1 MAGDQRM
8 GRLEWALL
16 LVLSLFWG
24 ASFLFYRVLAPE
36 VPPFTVVFG
45 RVGLAAIV
53 LNIVLLARGGR
64 LPSRAAEWRSYFV
77 MAALN
82 NVVPFALFAYG
93 EKHISSGLAS
103 ILNAMTPIFTVL
115 VAHWATHNE
124 KLSWN
129 KAAGVAFGFAGVVI
143 LIGPGAL
150 EDIGGKNVLGELAC
164 LGATVCYGFGGVYSK
179 RFAGQPLIR
188 VVTAQVTAS
197 SLLTLPLA
205 AAIEQPWTIPMPSI
219 AAWGSL
225 IGIAML
231 STVVAYLMYF
241 HLLAK
246 AGVTNISLVTFL
258 IPASAVLLGVV
269 LLGESV
275 DAGALLGMLV
285 IGFGLAAIDG
295 RPLQWLRRLATA

>member
-1 MAGDQRM
+1 MGSVQSM
-8 GRLEWALL
+8 GRKEWALL
-16 LVLSLFWG
+16 LILSLFWG

-36 VPPFTVVFG
+36 LPPFTVVFG
-45 RVGLAAIV
+45 RVALAALV
-53 LNIVLLARGGR
+53 LNIVLVARGGR
-64 LPSRAAEWRSYFV
+64 LPSRAVEWRSYFV

-82 NVVPFALFAYG
+82 NVIPFALFAYG

-129 KAAGVAFGFAGVVI
+129 KAVGVAFGFAGVII

-150 EDIGGKNVLGELAC
+150 HGIGGQHVLGELAC
-164 LGATVCYGFGGVYSK
+164 LCATICYGFGGVYAK
-179 RFAGQPLIR
+179 RFAGQSLIK

-205 AAIEQPWTIPMPSI
+205 TIIEQPWTLPMPSL

-225 IGIAML
+225 AGIAML

-246 AGVTNISLVTFL
+246 AGATNISLVTFL
-258 IPASAVLLGVV
+258 IPASAILLGVV
-269 LLGESV
+269 ILGETVSTS
-275 DAGALLGMLV
+275 AFGGMLV
-285 IGFGLAAIDG
+285 IGLGLAAIDG
-295 RPLQWLRRLATA
+295 RPLHWLRGRAAV